1 MPLKKSPFLQRN
13 TTFFRKTSKKI
24 VYLFAYIK
32 KKQYLWEIFTMGLL
46 CPQENTLITQI
57 NLDTMNL
64 FVRTNH
70 TTLSLLQF
78 SKMVAVLLL
87 IFMPML
93 ALANPTFPNSGS
105 KKTTPIAGKQSYH
118 AEPVSYQMYNTSAY
132 KVSTTYNPAQTMY
145 EPFSDET
152 PSNSGSR
159 NNGQSSISGRRNLGE
174 NNSGNPG
181 ANETQSPIGD
191 AWIMLAF
198 AAMAALVITLRKKQT
213 A

>member
-1 MPLKKSPFLQRN
+1 
-13 TTFFRKTSKKI
+13 
-24 VYLFAYIK
+24 
-32 KKQYLWEIFTMGLL
+32 
-46 CPQENTLITQI
+46 
-57 NLDTMNL
+57 MNP

-70 TTLSLLQF
+70 TTHSLLQF

-87 IFMPML
+87 IFMPTL
-93 ALANPTFPNSGS
+93 ALATPTSPNSGS

-181 ANETQSPIGD
+181 ANETQSPVGD
-191 AWIMLAF
+191 AWSLLIF
-198 AAMAALVITLRKKQT
+198 AAMAAVVIALRKKQT